1 MEESEITGFILI
13 GMGGMLILVTGFVVL
28 FAVSQK
34 QIRKQ
39 LEEKARLKEEHQ
51 QDLLKAA
58 VDTQEKERSRIAAEL
73 HDQIGNDLQTLKLFL
88 HQINQ
93 QELELQSTE
102 LLAQTILEVRNLS
115 HELMPASLESLGLE
129 EALMSM
135 ITRLNA
141 TEKLSCQLEWE
152 GQDRLP
158 PETELALYRIAQELV
173 SNTLKHAQASE
184 IVMKFERNQSGFLY
198 EYVDNGIGLRKDSDT
213 MENSGLG
220 MKNIESRCQLIAA
233 TLRIHHDEPGMKI
246 SING

>member
-1 MEESEITGFILI
+1 
-13 GMGGMLILVTGFVVL
+13 MGGMLILVTGFVVL

-39 LEEKARLKEEHQ
+39 LEEKAHLKEEHQ

-93 QELELQSTE
+93 QELEHQSTE
-102 LLAQTILEVRNLS
+102 LLAQTIQDVRNLS
-115 HELMPASLESLGLE
+115 HELMPASLESLGLK
-129 EALMSM
+129 EALLSL

-141 TEKLSCQLEWE
+141 TEELSCQLDWK
-152 GQDRLP
+152 GMDRLLT
-158 PETELALYRIAQELV
+158 ETELALYRISQELV
-173 SNTLKHAQASE
+173 SNTLKHAQANE
-184 IVMKFERNQSGFLY
+184 IVIKFIGDQSGFLY
-198 EYVDNGIGLRKDSDT
+198 EYVDNGIGLRRNTDA
-213 MENSGLG
+213 MENDGLG
-220 MKNIESRCQLIAA
+220 MKNIESRCQLIGA
-233 TLRIHHDEPGMKI
+233 TLKIHQDEPGQDEPGMKI

>member
-1 MEESEITGFILI
+1 
-13 GMGGMLILVTGFVVL
+13 MGGMLILVTGFVVL

-58 VDTQEKERSRIAAEL
+58 VDMQEKERSRIAAEL

-93 QELELQSTE
+93 QELEHQSTE
-102 LLAQTILEVRNLS
+102 LLAQTIQDVRNLS
-115 HELMPASLESLGLE
+115 HELMPASLESLGLK
-129 EALMSM
+129 EALLSL

-141 TEKLSCQLEWE
+141 TEELSCNVDWK
-152 GQDRLP
+152 GMDRLLS
-158 PETELALYRIAQELV
+158 ETELALYRISQELV
-173 SNTLKHAQASE
+173 SNTLKHAQANE
-184 IVMKFERNQSGFLY
+184 IVIKFIGDQSGFLY
-198 EYVDNGIGLRKDSDT
+198 EYVDNGIGLHGNLDAI
-213 MENSGLG
+213 ENDGLG
-220 MKNIESRCQLIAA
+220 IKNIESRCQLIGA
-233 TLRIHHDEPGMKI
+233 TLKIHQDEPGMKI

>member
-1 MEESEITGFILI
+1 
-13 GMGGMLILVTGFVVL
+13 MGGMLILVTGFVLL
-28 FAVSQK
+28 FAVSQR
-34 QIRKQ
+34 QVRKQ

-58 VDTQEKERSRIAAEL
+58 LDTQEKERSRIAAEL

-93 QELELQSTE
+93 QELEQQSTE
-102 LLAQTILEVRNLS
+102 LLTQTIQDVRNLS

-129 EALMSM
+129 EALLSL

-141 TEKLSCQLEWE
+141 TEKLSCQLDWK
-152 GQDRLP
+152 GDRLS

-184 IVMKFERNQSGFLY
+184 ITMKFERNPSGFLY
-198 EYVDNGIGLRKDSDT
+198 EYVDNGIGLRGNQDS
-213 MENSGLG
+213 MENDGLG
-220 MKNIESRCQLIAA
+220 MKNIESRCQLIHAS
-233 TLRIHHDEPGMKI
+233 LKIHHDEPGMKV